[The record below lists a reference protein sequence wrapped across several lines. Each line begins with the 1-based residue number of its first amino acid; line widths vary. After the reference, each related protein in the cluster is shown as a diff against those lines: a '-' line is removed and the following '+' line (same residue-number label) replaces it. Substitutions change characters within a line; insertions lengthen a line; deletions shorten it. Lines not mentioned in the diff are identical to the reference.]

1 MEISNNYI
9 FAVLIVF
16 AYLIGAIPWGLIL
29 TQKFRSVDIRQA
41 GSGNIGATN
50 VMRIAG
56 TSLGLLTLIGDMLK
70 GILPV
75 WMALIIT
82 DPNQSWRELYV
93 AIIILAVFLG
103 HLFPVFLKF
112 RGGGKGVATAAG
124 GFLVISPITFI
135 FVVTIFVLVVLW
147 RRYVSLGS
155 LAASAVLPFFILLL
169 TASKLMTGCALV
181 VTILIYYRH
190 RENIRRLIAGNEPI
204 FWKK

>member
-16 AYLIGAIPWGLIL
+16 AYLIGAIPWGLVL
-29 TQKFRSVDIRQA
+29 TRKFRSVDIRQV

-75 WMALIIT
+75 WMAYIIT
-82 DPNQSWRELYV
+82 DPNQSWSELYI

-112 RGGGKGVATAAG
+112 KGGGKGVATAAG
-124 GFLVISPITFI
+124 SFLVISPITFI
-135 FVVTIFVLVVLW
+135 FVVIIFVLVVLW

-155 LAASAVLPFFILLL
+155 LTASAVLPFLILLL
-169 TASKLMTGCALV
+169 TSSKLMTGCALV

-190 RENIRRLIAGNEPI
+190 RENLRRLIAGNEPI